1 MTPSFIP
8 PDFAPLEFAGRLPEA
23 HTRRWFCDFQGAL
36 DQPAGEIVL
45 GWVAAGAVVLCATAR
60 TATYP
65 TPHERG
71 LRALQLLWGGS
82 DLVVGGRPTTPAAF
96 REAAEAASADSDRWN
111 SVATIIDD
119 LAVAPSRQF
128 VADGGW
134 AGEAVLP
141 GGLLLLVA
149 GTGDAPRELAFRGVS
164 GWHGYGI
171 DLSRSWTLPELDA
184 YRAALAA
191 DRDG

>member
-8 PDFAPLEFAGRLPEA
+8 PDFAPLEFVGPLPRA
-23 HTRRWFCDFQGAL
+23 HTRRWFCDFQGLL
-36 DQPAGEIVL
+36 DRPATEVVL
-45 GWVAAGAVVLCATAR
+45 GWEAAGAVVLCATAGT
-60 TATYP
+60 TAYP

-82 DLVVGGRPTTPAAF
+82 DLVVSRRPTTPAAF

-111 SVATIIDD
+111 SLATIIDD
-119 LAVAPSRQF
+119 VAVAPFRQF
-128 VADGGW
+128 VADAGW

-141 GGLLLLVA
+141 KGLLLLVA
-149 GTGDAPRELAFRGVS
+149 GTGQAPRELAFRTVS